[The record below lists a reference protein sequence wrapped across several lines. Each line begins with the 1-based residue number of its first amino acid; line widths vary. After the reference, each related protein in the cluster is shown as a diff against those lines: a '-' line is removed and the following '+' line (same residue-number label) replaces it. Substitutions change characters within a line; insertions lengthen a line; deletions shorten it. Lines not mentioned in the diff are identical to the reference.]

1 MYKKRKKIPKKTF
14 GNFPYISV
22 IFSVSLSLLL
32 LGIFSFFLLSSLEV
46 KKVIQDN
53 TEINIYLNKDISS
66 NQVDQ
71 IKRTLF
77 TKDYVLSKDESTLSY
92 ISSEEAAKEFSEE
105 IGEDFVNFLGNN
117 PLRDLIIL
125 KINSDFFDK
134 EKLLEIESDILRI
147 TGVFEVD
154 YSKEMISDIN
164 KNIRNISFIFSG
176 IFIILFLISII
187 LISNTLRIALF
198 SQRFL
203 IRSMQLVGA
212 TSSYILKPFLMR
224 GLLYGFASGILSS
237 SFLYFI
243 IVFINE
249 RLNGSTMIVSI
260 EKLSII
266 FITLIIVGI
275 LMVLISTF
283 TSVNRYLGSTLD
295 DLYN

>member
-92 ISSEEAAKEFSEE
+92 ISSEEAAKQFSEE

-125 KINSDFFDK
+125 KINSNFFDK

-266 FITLIIVGI
+266 FIMLIIVGI

>member
-1 MYKKRKKIPKKTF
+1 M
-14 GNFPYISV
+14 
-22 IFSVSLSLLL
+22 
-32 LGIFSFFLLSSLEV
+32 SSLEV

-125 KINSDFFDK
+125 KINSNFFDK

-266 FITLIIVGI
+266 FIMLIIVGI

>member
-117 PLRDLIIL
+117 PLRDLIII
-125 KINSDFFDK
+125 KINSNFFDK

-266 FITLIIVGI
+266 FIMLIIVGI

>member
-105 IGEDFVNFLGNN
+105 IEEDFVNFLGNN

-125 KINSDFFDK
+125 KINSNFFDK

-249 RLNGSTMIVSI
+249 RLNGSSMIVSI

-266 FITLIIVGI
+266 FIMLIIVGI

>member
-46 KKVIQDN
+46 KKVIQEN

-66 NQVDQ
+66 NQIDQ

-77 TKDYVLSKDESTLSY
+77 TKDYVLTKDESTLSY
-92 ISSEEAAKEFSEE
+92 ISSEDAANEFSEE
-105 IGEDFVNFLGNN
+105 IGEDFVKFLGNN

-125 KINSDFFDK
+125 KINSDFFEN
-134 EKLLEIESDILRI
+134 EKLVEIELDISRI
-147 TGVFEVD
+147 PGVFEVD
-154 YSKEMISDIN
+154 YSKDMISDIN
-164 KNIRNISFIFSG
+164 NNIRNISFIFSG
-176 IFIILFLISII
+176 IFIILFFISVI

-212 TSSYILKPFLMR
+212 TSRYILKPFLLR
-224 GLLYGFASGILSS
+224 GLLYGLISGILSS
-237 SFLYFI
+237 GFLYFI
-243 IVFINE
+243 ILFINE
-249 RLNGSTMIVSI
+249 RINGSNMIVSI

-266 FITLIIVGI
+266 FITLIVVGI
-275 LMVLISTF
+275 LMVILSTYS
-283 TSVNRYLGSTLD
+283 SVNRYLGSTLD

>member
-125 KINSDFFDK
+125 KINSNFFDK

-249 RLNGSTMIVSI
+249 RLNGSTIIVSI

-266 FITLIIVGI
+266 FIMLIIVGI

>member
-92 ISSEEAAKEFSEE
+92 ISSEEAAKQFSEE

-125 KINSDFFDK
+125 KINSNFFDK

-266 FITLIIVGI
+266 FIMLIIVGI
-275 LMVLISTF
+275 LMVIISTF
-283 TSVNRYLGSTLD
+283 TSVKRYLGSTLD

>member
-125 KINSDFFDK
+125 KINSNFFDK

-243 IVFINE
+243 IIFINE

-266 FITLIIVGI
+266 FIMLIIVGI

>member
-187 LISNTLRIALF
+187 LINNTLRIALF

-237 SFLYFI
+237 SFLYLI

-266 FITLIIVGI
+266 FIMLIIVGI
-275 LMVLISTF
+275 LMVIISTF
-283 TSVNRYLGSTLD
+283 TSVKRYLGSTLD

>member
-14 GNFPYISV
+14 GNFPYMSV

-46 KKVIQDN
+46 KNLIQDN

-77 TKDYVLSKDESTLSY
+77 TKNYVLSKDESTLSY
-92 ISSEEAAKEFSEE
+92 ISSEEAAKEFSQE

-125 KINSDFFDK
+125 KINSDFFDNV
-134 EKLLEIESDILRI
+134 KLLEIESDILKI
-147 TGVFEVD
+147 PGVFEVD

-212 TSSYILKPFLMR
+212 TSGYILKPFLMR

-266 FITLIIVGI
+266 FIMLIIVGI

>member
-249 RLNGSTMIVSI
+249 RLNGSSMIVSI

-266 FITLIIVGI
+266 FIMLIIVGI